1 MVSLAYL
8 WGRRK
13 KKEEEEEEEEEKGAL
28 KEADAICVRIF

>member
-13 KKEEEEEEEEEKGAL
+13 KKKEEEEEEKGAL

>member
-13 KKEEEEEEEEEKGAL
+13 KKEEEEEEEKGAL